1 MFLRIV
7 EISFF
12 ALVAVLF
19 LLRPESLARTIL
31 VPEEQPTLKAA
42 IVTSEDG
49 DTILVAT
56 GTYTGPNN
64 RDLDFGNKKIVLQS
78 MKGAA
83 TAVIDC
89 QGTAESPHRAFWIH
103 QGEDSTT
110 VIKGFLI
117 INGYAPPIGPD
128 SASIG
133 GAILCENNSSPTI
146 KNCLFYD
153 NVAESCGGALACLTG
168 AAPRML
174 DCTFSSN
181 FAQSEAGSGFAG
193 YGGAIYCNA
202 GNPILRNC
210 IITSNRAHLGGGIF
224 GDESLLDMAYCRITA
239 NVADTISTGNL
250 IQPGGGAGL
259 CLVQG
264 SSGNLA
270 YCTIDKNIALVG
282 VAGNELWTAGGGF
295 LAQTSSF
302 VLQNCTFFGNVAEK
316 SSDTLSGR
324 GAALYTY
331 HSTGQ
336 IANSIFANNLQAE
349 ALTFN
354 ISSPGDS
361 IYVPE
366 LSCCDIV
373 GNELGDWVGE
383 IADQEGQNGN
393 FSREPIFCNSGA
405 GNYHLWVYSPC
416 LPDSNSCGSL
426 IGANDVGCLTDVDNP
441 GDTRPADVVLKQ
453 NHPNP
458 FNQATMIEYSTGE
471 YAHVVI
477 TIHNLL
483 GQRVRRLVET
493 NQPPGFHSVIWDGR
507 DNTGRDVA
515 AGVYIYSLK
524 AGPKLQTRKMIVLK

>member
-1 MFLRIV
+1 MFSRIV
-7 EISFF
+7 EISVF

-19 LLRPESLARTIL
+19 FLRAESPARTIL

-42 IVTSEDG
+42 IVVSEDG

-56 GTYTGPNN
+56 GTYAGPGNC
-64 RDLDFGNKKIVLQS
+64 DLDFGNKKIVLQS

-89 QGTAESPHRAFWIH
+89 QGTPQSPHRAFWIH

-117 INGYAPPIGPD
+117 INGYAPPVGPD

-133 GAILCENNSSPTI
+133 GAILFENNSSPTI
-146 KNCLFYD
+146 SNCLFYD
-153 NVAESCGGALACLTG
+153 NVAESYGGAVGCLTG
-168 AAPRML
+168 AAPRL
-174 DCTFSSN
+174 FDCTFSSN
-181 FAQSEAGSGFAG
+181 VAQSAEPGFAG
-193 YGGAIYCNA
+193 YGGAVYCKA
-202 GNPILRNC
+202 GNPVLRDC
-210 IITSNRAHLGGGIF
+210 IVTSNRAHLGGGIF
-224 GDESLLDMAYCRITA
+224 GDGSSLDLTYCRITA
-239 NVADTISTGNL
+239 NVADTFSSGNL

-270 YCTIDKNIALVG
+270 HCTIDKNIALVG
-282 VAGNELWTAGGGF
+282 IAGNELWTAGGGL
-295 LAQTSSF
+295 LAHTSSF
-302 VLQNCTFFGNVAEK
+302 VLQNCTFFGNAAEK
-316 SSDTLSGR
+316 SSDTLPGR
-324 GAALYTY
+324 GAALYSY
-331 HSTGQ
+331 HSPGQ
-336 IANSIFANNLQAE
+336 IVNSIFAHNLQAE
-349 ALTFN
+349 ALTFD
-354 ISSPGDS
+354 ISSPDDS

-366 LSCCDIV
+366 LACCDIV

-393 FSREPIFCNSGA
+393 FSREPVFCNPGN

-416 LPDSNSCGSL
+416 LPDSNSCGLL
-426 IGANDVGCLTDVDNP
+426 IGANDVGCLTDVDDP
-441 GDTRPADVVLKQ
+441 GEIRPADIVLLQ

-458 FNQATMIEYSTGE
+458 FNQETMIEYSTGE
-471 YAHVVI
+471 FAQVVV

-493 NQPPGFHSVIWDGR
+493 RQPPGFHSVIWDGK

-524 AGPKLQTRKMIVLK
+524 AGTRQQTRKMIVLK